1 MAAYYYLARTR
12 QGERIKGMVEAESE
26 AAAASQ
32 LRPRGLVV
40 ISIKKDSF
48 FSFVRQASL
57 TCLKILQPRVKSK
70 DVIIFTRQ
78 FATLI
83 STGIPIVQA
92 LGILI
97 EQTTNTTLKD
107 ILNEV
112 RKDVEAG
119 MALSTALTKHPK
131 IFPPLFTNMIKAGE
145 MGGILEAI
153 LTRLAGYLEYADTI
167 KQRMKTA
174 LRYPIFVMF
183 MAGGLTVAALLFI
196 LPEMKV
202 LFAEAFQAELPALTQ
217 FLLDLSDFARE
228 KFYLLILI
236 ILLLGIGYYL
246 TKRSSRGGDFLD
258 RLKLKI
264 PILGKLFHKIALSRF
279 SRTLAILSNS
289 GVPILDALDMTGKA
303 AENRIVQKATEEAK
317 NSLKEGETLAG
328 PLRESPVFPPMVVNM
343 VAIGEETGALDE
355 MLNKVADF
363 YDQEVE
369 AIVNSLASLIEPLL
383 IVFLGATVGIIAV
396 AMYLPYFSMFEY
408 IGG

>member
-12 QGERIKGMVEAESE
+12 QGKRVKGTVEAENA

-40 ISIKKDSF
+40 ISIKKSGF
-48 FSFVRQASL
+48 FTFVRQASL
-57 TCLKILQPRVKSK
+57 TWLKILQPRVKNK
-70 DVIIFTRQ
+70 DVIVFTRQ

-97 EQTTNTTLKD
+97 EQTPNTTLKN
-107 ILNEV
+107 IINEV
-112 RKDVEAG
+112 KKDLEAG
-119 MALSTALTKHPK
+119 MELSTALTKHPR
-131 IFPPLFTNMIKAGE
+131 IFAPVFTNMIKAGE

-153 LTRLAGYLEYADTI
+153 LTRLASYLEYTDTI
-167 KQRMKTA
+167 TQRMKAA
-174 LRYPIFVMF
+174 LRYPVFVMF
-183 MAGGLTVAALLFI
+183 MAGGLTVAALFFI

-217 FLLDLSDFARE
+217 FLLDLSDFAKNR
-228 KFYLLILI
+228 FYLLILI
-236 ILLLGIGYYL
+236 VVLLGIGYYL
-246 TKRSSRGGDFLD
+246 TKRSPRGGDFLD

-303 AENRIVQKATEEAK
+303 AENRMVQKATEEAK
-317 NSLKEGETLAG
+317 NSLKEGETLAE
-328 PLRESPVFPPMVVNM
+328 PLRRSPVFPPMVVNM
-343 VAIGEETGALDE
+343 VAIGEETGALDD
-355 MLNKVADF
+355 MLNKIADF

-383 IVFLGATVGIIAV
+383 IVFLGATVGLIAV

>member
-12 QGERIKGMVEAESE
+12 QGERVKGTVEAENE

-40 ISIKKDSF
+40 ISIKKSGF
-48 FSFVRQASL
+48 FTFVRQASL
-57 TCLKILQPRVKSK
+57 TWLKILQPRVKSK
-70 DVIIFTRQ
+70 DVIVFTRQ

-119 MALSTALTKHPK
+119 MALSAALSKHPK

-183 MAGGLTVAALLFI
+183 MAGGLTMAALLFI

-202 LFAEAFQAELPALTQ
+202 LFADAFQAELPALTQ
-217 FLLDLSDFARE
+217 FMLDLSDFAGD
-228 KFYLLILI
+228 KLYLVILI
-236 ILLLGIGYYL
+236 VVLLAIGYYL
-246 TKRSSRGGDFLD
+246 IKRSPRGGYFLD
-258 RLKLKI
+258 KLKLKI
-264 PILGKLFHKIALSRF
+264 PILGKLFHKVALSRF
-279 SRTLAILSNS
+279 SRTLAILSDS

-303 AENRIVQKATEEAK
+303 AENMTVQKATEEAQ
-317 NSLKEGETLAG
+317 NSLRDGHTIAD
-328 PLRESPVFPPMVVNM
+328 PLRKSPVFPPMVVNM
-343 VAIGEETGALDE
+343 IAIGEETGALDK

-383 IVFLGATVGIIAV
+383 ILFLGATVGIIAV

-408 IGG
+408 IGK

>member
-1 MAAYYYLARTR
+1 VAAYYYLARTR
-12 QGERIKGMVEAESE
+12 QGERVKGTVEAENE

-40 ISIKKDSF
+40 ISIKKSGF
-48 FSFVRQASL
+48 FTFVRQASL
-57 TCLKILQPRVKSK
+57 TWLKILQPRVKSK
-70 DVIIFTRQ
+70 DVIVFTRQ

-119 MALSTALTKHPK
+119 MALSAALSKHPK

-183 MAGGLTVAALLFI
+183 MAGGLTMAALLFI

-202 LFAEAFQAELPALTQ
+202 LFADAFQAELPALTQ
-217 FLLDLSDFARE
+217 FMLDLSDFAGD
-228 KFYLLILI
+228 KLYLVILI
-236 ILLLGIGYYL
+236 VVLLAIGYYL
-246 TKRSSRGGDFLD
+246 IKRSPRGGYFLD
-258 RLKLKI
+258 KLKLKI
-264 PILGKLFHKIALSRF
+264 PILGKLFHKVALSRF
-279 SRTLAILSNS
+279 SRTLAILSDS

-303 AENRIVQKATEEAK
+303 AENMTVQKATEEAQ
-317 NSLKEGETLAG
+317 NSLRDGHTIAD
-328 PLRESPVFPPMVVNM
+328 PLRKSPVFPPMVVNM
-343 VAIGEETGALDE
+343 IAIGEETGALDK

-383 IVFLGATVGIIAV
+383 ILFLGATVGIIAV

-408 IGG
+408 IGK

>member
-12 QGERIKGMVEAESE
+12 QGKRVKGTVEAENA

-40 ISIKKDSF
+40 ISIKKSG
-48 FSFVRQASL
+48 FSTFVRQASL
-57 TCLKILQPRVKSK
+57 TWLKILQPRVKNK
-70 DVIIFTRQ
+70 DVIVFTRQ

-97 EQTTNTTLKD
+97 EQTPNTTLKN
-107 ILNEV
+107 IINEV
-112 RKDVEAG
+112 KKDLEAG
-119 MALSTALTKHPK
+119 MELSTALTKHPR
-131 IFPPLFTNMIKAGE
+131 IFAPVFTNMIKAGE

-153 LTRLAGYLEYADTI
+153 LTRLASYLEYTDTI
-167 KQRMKTA
+167 TQRMKAA
-174 LRYPIFVMF
+174 LRYPVFVMF
-183 MAGGLTVAALLFI
+183 MAGGLTVAALFFI

-217 FLLDLSDFARE
+217 FLLDLSDFAKNR
-228 KFYLLILI
+228 FYLLILI
-236 ILLLGIGYYL
+236 VVLLGIGYYL
-246 TKRSSRGGDFLD
+246 TKRSPRGADFLD

-303 AENRIVQKATEEAK
+303 AENRMVQKATEEAK
-317 NSLKEGETLAG
+317 NSLKEGETLAE
-328 PLRESPVFPPMVVNM
+328 PLRRSPVFPPMVVNM
-343 VAIGEETGALDE
+343 VAIGEETGALDD
-355 MLNKVADF
+355 MLNKIADF

-383 IVFLGATVGIIAV
+383 IVFLGATVGLIAV

>member
-1 MAAYYYLARTR
+1 VAAYYYLARTR
-12 QGERIKGMVEAESE
+12 QGERVKGMVEAENE
-26 AAAASQ
+26 AAAAIQ

-40 ISIKKDSF
+40 VSIKKSSF
-48 FSFVRQASL
+48 FTFVGQASL
-57 TCLKILQPRVKSK
+57 ARLKIFQPRVKSK
-70 DVIIFTRQ
+70 DVIVFTRQ

-92 LGILI
+92 LGILV
-97 EQTTNTTLKD
+97 EQTLNITLKD
-107 ILNEV
+107 IVSEV

-119 MALSTALTKHPK
+119 VALSAALTKHPK
-131 IFPPLFTNMIKAGE
+131 IFPPLFTNMVKAGE

-153 LTRLAGYLEYADTI
+153 LTRLAGYLEYTDTV
-167 KQRMKTA
+167 KQRMKVA

-183 MAGGLTVAALLFI
+183 MAGGLTVAALFFI
-196 LPEMKV
+196 LPKMEV

-217 FLLDLSDFARE
+217 FMLNLSDFARE

-246 TKRSSRGGDFLD
+246 TKRSSRGGYFLD
-258 RLKLKI
+258 KLKLKI

-303 AENRIVQKATEEAK
+303 AENRTVQKATEEAK
-317 NSLKEGETLAG
+317 NSLREGETIAA
-328 PLRESPVFPPMVVNM
+328 PLRESPVFPPIVVNM

-383 IVFLGATVGIIAV
+383 IVFLGATVGIIAI

>member
-12 QGERIKGMVEAESE
+12 QGERVKGMVEAESE

-57 TCLKILQPRVKSK
+57 ALLKILQPRVKSK

-97 EQTTNTTLKD
+97 EQTPNTTLKN
-107 ILNEV
+107 IINEV
-112 RKDVEAG
+112 KKDVEAG
-119 MALSTALTKHPK
+119 MALSTALTKHPR
-131 IFPPLFTNMIKAGE
+131 IFAPVFTNMIKAGE

-153 LTRLAGYLEYADTI
+153 LTRLASYLEYADTI
-167 KQRMKTA
+167 KERMKTA

-183 MAGGLTVAALLFI
+183 MAGGLTVAALFFI

-217 FLLDLSDFARE
+217 FMLDLSDFAKN

-246 TKRSSRGGDFLD
+246 TKRSPRGGDFLD

-317 NSLKEGETLAG
+317 NSLKEGETLAA
-328 PLRESPVFPPMVVNM
+328 PLRRSPVFPPMVVNM

-355 MLNKVADF
+355 MLNKIADF

>member
-1 MAAYYYLARTR
+1 MANYYYLARTR
-12 QGERIKGMVEAESE
+12 QGERVKGVVEAENE
-26 AAAASQ
+26 TAAASQ
-32 LRPRGLVV
+32 LKPRGLVV
-40 ISIKKDSF
+40 ISIKKGGF
-48 FSFVRQASL
+48 FTFVRQTSFRR
-57 TCLKILQPRVKSK
+57 LKIFQPRVKSQ
-70 DVIIFTRQ
+70 DIIVFTRQ

-83 STGIPIVQA
+83 SAGLPIVQA

-97 EQTTNTTLKD
+97 DQTPNHTLKD
-107 ILNEV
+107 TVSEV

-131 IFPPLFTNMIKAGE
+131 IFPPLFTNMVKAGE

-167 KQRMKTA
+167 KQRLKTA
-174 LRYPIFVMF
+174 LRYPIFVTF
-183 MAGGLTVAALLFI
+183 MAGGLTAGALFFI
-196 LPEMKV
+196 LPKMEV
-202 LFAEAFQAELPALTQ
+202 LFAEAFQAELPFLTQ

-228 KFYLLILI
+228 KFYLFILI
-236 ILLLGIGYYL
+236 ALLLGIGYYL
-246 TKRSSRGGDFLD
+246 TKRSSRGGYFLD
-258 RLKLKI
+258 KLKLKI
-264 PILGKLFHKIALSRF
+264 PIMGKLFHKIALSRF

-303 AENRIVQKATEEAK
+303 AENRTIQKATEEAK
-317 NSLKEGETLAG
+317 NALKEGETIAG

-343 VAIGEETGALDE
+343 VAIGEETGAIDE

>member
-1 MAAYYYLARTR
+1 MVNYYYLARTR
-12 QGERIKGMVEAESE
+12 QGERVKGVVEAENE
-26 AAAASQ
+26 TAAAGQ
-32 LRPRGLVV
+32 LKPRGLVV
-40 ISIKKDSF
+40 ISIKKGGF
-48 FSFVRQASL
+48 FTFVRQTSFRR
-57 TCLKILQPRVKSK
+57 LKIFQPRVKSQ
-70 DVIIFTRQ
+70 DIIVFTRQ

-83 STGIPIVQA
+83 SAGLPIVQA

-97 EQTTNTTLKD
+97 DQTPNHTLKD
-107 ILNEV
+107 TVSEV

-119 MALSTALTKHPK
+119 MALSTALTKHSK
-131 IFPPLFTNMIKAGE
+131 IFPPLFTNMVKAGE

-167 KQRMKTA
+167 KQRLKTA
-174 LRYPIFVMF
+174 LRYPIFVTF
-183 MAGGLTVAALLFI
+183 MAGGLTAGALFFI
-196 LPEMKV
+196 LPKMEV
-202 LFAEAFQAELPALTQ
+202 LFAEAFQAELPFLTQ

-228 KFYLLILI
+228 KFYLFILTA
-236 ILLLGIGYYL
+236 LLLGIGYYL
-246 TKRSSRGGDFLD
+246 TKRSSRGGYFLD
-258 RLKLKI
+258 KLKLKI
-264 PILGKLFHKIALSRF
+264 PIMGKLFHKIALSRF

-303 AENRIVQKATEEAK
+303 AENRTIQKATEEAK
-317 NSLKEGETLAG
+317 NSLREGETIAG

-343 VAIGEETGALDE
+343 VAIGEETGAIDE